1 MGGRGASGGA
11 RTGGDAGGGGG
22 AKSSTR
28 KGGGGGSGLYDIPK
42 FTSASLDKMSRSQ
55 IEKLYNKVAVNQ
67 QIKQSS
73 QWSKVTISRSEA
85 QRRVNSLLGASS
97 TSAMKRYIKKYGK
110 K

>member
-11 RTGGDAGGGGG
+11 RSGGSGGGDG

-67 QIKQSS
+67 QIKQAS

-85 QRRVNSLLGASS
+85 QHRVNSLLGASS

>member
-11 RTGGDAGGGGG
+11 RTDVGSGGAGG
-22 AKSSTR
+22 AKPGTR
-28 KGGGGGSGLYDIPK
+28 KGGGGSGLYDIPK

-55 IEKLYNKVAVNQ
+55 IETLYNKVAVNQ

-73 QWSKVTISRSEA
+73 QWSKTTISRSEA
-85 QRRVNSLLGASS
+85 QHRVNVLIGASS
-97 TSAMKRYIKKYGK
+97 TSAMKKYIKKYGK

>member
-11 RTGGDAGGGGG
+11 RTGGGSGG
-22 AKSSTR
+22 ASGSKSSTR

-85 QRRVNSLLGASS
+85 QHRVNSLLGASS